1 MTQDTEQPMDFM
13 LQGIVDTSGTPGYMS
28 PEAMCKLPH
37 GPASDFFAIGIIIYE
52 MMFRK
57 RPYSGANK
65 QIIRDNIL
73 AK

>member
-1 MTQDTEQPMDFM
+1 M
-13 LQGIVDTSGTPGYMS
+13 LNGIVDTSGTPGYMS

-37 GPASDFFAIGIIIYE
+37 GPVSDFFAIGIIVYE

-57 RPYSGANK
+57 RPYNGANK

-73 AK
+73 AR